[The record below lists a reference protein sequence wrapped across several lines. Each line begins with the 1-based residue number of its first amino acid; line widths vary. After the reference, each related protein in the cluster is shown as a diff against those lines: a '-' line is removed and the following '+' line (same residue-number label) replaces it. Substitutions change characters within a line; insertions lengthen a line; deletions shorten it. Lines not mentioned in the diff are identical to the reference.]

1 MAPAS
6 LVGPILSSAAV
17 CFPPL
22 HLAQGPSC
30 TAFPSASIPTNLELF
45 SVIP

>member
-6 LVGPILSSAAV
+6 LAGAILSSAAV
-17 CFPPL
+17 CFPLL
-22 HLAQGPSC
+22 HLAQGPRC
-30 TAFPSASIPTNLELF
+30 TAFPTAFIPTNLERF